1 MASGGWSS
9 LPADLLGEVSG
20 LLPADA
26 DHLRIHQVCTHWRA
40 SSPPPPAYS
49 PWVLA
54 GSAWW
59 CGLVPIRDFSLRLP
73 RRGAPRLDAGDPPAG
88 LPYCCGT
95 SFGWLALV
103 DDQRFPTR
111 LVLWDPISNA
121 QIPLPCLSPLTRVFL
136 SGDPLTSPSWAAIA
150 TQPKGLLGQTALV
163 WRPGDA
169 AWTMMYEDGTY
180 EIEAM
185 TFHDGKAYYIDREKN
200 IIICDLG
207 TGTDG
212 DLPPKITRMEPVVNS
227 LWRWDNSFH
236 PVRGV
241 HLVACNGDL
250 LLVVLRMQGS
260 SHLEAQ
266 VYKPEWTSCET
277 SCSGVSLRDRE
288 RVMELGDHSLFLGD
302 SGHTFALSS
311 KEFPAIKPNCI
322 YYTGKA
328 YYDNWCWISVFHLKS
343 NKVLEEVRCPEPEE
357 VKQREAINWRPYAW
371 FCPRAA
377 RAPFHKQQ

>member
-9 LPADLLGEVSG
+9 LPADLLREVSG
-20 LLPADA
+20 LLPANA

-54 GSAWW
+54 GTAWW
-59 CGLVPIRDFSLRLP
+59 CGLVPIRDVSLRLP

-121 QIPLPCLSPLTRVFL
+121 QIPLPCQSPLTRVFL

-169 AWTMMYEDGTY
+169 AWTMMYEDGT
-180 EIEAM
+180 M
-185 TFHDGKAYYIDREKN
+185 N

-212 DLPPKITRMEPVVNS
+212 DLPPKITRIHHVQPVVNS
-227 LWRWDNSFH
+227 LCRCDTVFH
-236 PVRGV
+236 QVSGV
-241 HLVACNGDL
+241 HLVTCNGDL
-250 LLVVLRMQGS
+250 LLVVLRKRGS
-260 SHLEAQ
+260 SHLAWAE
-266 VYKPEWTSCET
+266 VYRPEWTSCE
-277 SCSGVSLRDRE
+277 SGCPGVLLRE
-288 RVMELGDHSLFLGD
+288 RVMDLGDYSLFLGA
-302 SGHTFALSS
+302 SGHTFALSA
-311 KEFPAIKPNCI
+311 KEFPAIKRNCI
-322 YYTGKA
+322 YYTGRA
-328 YYDNWCWISVFHLKS
+328 YYDDKLCWISVFNLKLPRILE
-343 NKVLEEVRCPEPEE
+343 KVCYPEPGE
-357 VKQREAINWRPYAW
+357 VKQGEANWWRSYAW